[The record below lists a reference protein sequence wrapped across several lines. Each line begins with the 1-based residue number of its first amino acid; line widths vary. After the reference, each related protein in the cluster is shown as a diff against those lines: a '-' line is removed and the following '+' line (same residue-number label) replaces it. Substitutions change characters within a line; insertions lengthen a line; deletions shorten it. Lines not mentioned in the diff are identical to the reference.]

1 MKKPI
6 ALMLSVVMLL
16 GLTSCSSKNP
26 GDSNNP
32 AESPAAAKA
41 DTTTLNLYLASEPNS
56 IDPAL
61 NTTVD
66 GCVLIVNSFEG
77 LLTYDTDGSTIIPGC
92 AESYTVSDD
101 RLVYTFTMRDGLKW
115 SNGEPLDAKDFAY
128 SWTRAADINTASDYG
143 YLYEVL
149 ANGKYDADGNF
160 IGLGE
165 GAVVA
170 SEDGK
175 TLTVTLASP
184 CQYFLDLCAFPTF
197 FPVYEPVV
205 TANNPDGTTPGG
217 WAVDATDNYV
227 SNGAY
232 KLASWDHDSGMSYV
246 ANENWHNADKVSIK
260 TLNYMLSSDETATYA
275 AYQSGNLDFI
285 DSLPIDELGIMIKN
299 NDPELHIVPQLG
311 TNFVCFNYNSDLF
324 SKLGLDEEQAKV
336 FRHAL
341 CLLIDRDYIVENIT
355 QAGQEPASTFIPSG
369 TMSGKF
375 KTKDYFSVNDYE
387 ANVAEAIELMKSIGF
402 NFDDNNMLTDNVSFN
417 YLVNP
422 SAGNIAIAEAIQ
434 SDFASIGINMT
445 IDQQEWNV
453 YVDTRNNGN
462 FDICRHAWIMDY
474 DDPINMLEMW
484 TTNSGNNDAQ
494 YGRDPSKNLDWAS
507 YDKLISDIRSCTD
520 DAARTEMMHKAED
533 MLMDTWCLLP
543 IYYYNDQYVMRD
555 YVKGVFDN
563 ALGMKFFYYAT
574 IDKD

>member
-6 ALMLSVVMLL
+6 ALMLSAVMLL
-16 GLTSCSSKNP
+16 GMTSCSKDS
-26 GDSNNP
+26 GGSNNP
-32 AESPAAAKA
+32 GGASAAAKT

-66 GCVLIVNSFEG
+66 GCVLLVNSFEG

-115 SNGEPLDAKDFAY
+115 SNGETLDAKDFVY
-128 SWTRAADINTASDYG
+128 SWTRAADINTAADYG

-160 IGLGE
+160 IGLGD
-165 GAVVA
+165 GAVTA

-184 CQYFLDLCAFPTF
+184 CPYFLDLCAFPTF
-197 FPVYEPVV
+197 FPVYEPSV
-205 TANNPDGTTPGG
+205 TAGNPDGTTPGG
-217 WAVDATDNYV
+217 WAVDATDKYV

-232 KLASWDHDSGMSYV
+232 KLSSWDHDSGMTYV
-246 ANENWHNADKVSIK
+246 ANENWRNADKVSIK

-299 NDPELHIVPQLG
+299 NDPELYIVPQLG
-311 TNFVCFNYNSDLF
+311 TNFVCFNYNSDLY

-336 FRHAL
+336 FRHAM

-355 QAGQEPASTFIPSG
+355 QAGQEPADTFVPSG
-369 TMSGKF
+369 TMNGSF
-375 KTKDYFSVNDYE
+375 KTKSYFPIDDYE
-387 ANVAEAIELMKSIGF
+387 ANVAEAIELLKSIGF
-402 NFDDNNMLTDNVSFN
+402 NFDENNKLTDNVSFN

-434 SDFASIGINMT
+434 SDFAAIGINMT

-494 YGRDPSKNLDWAS
+494 YGRDSSKSLDWAA
-507 YDKLISDIRSCTD
+507 YDKLISDIRSSTD
-520 DAARTEMMHKAED
+520 DAARTEMMHQAED

-543 IYYYNDQYVMRD
+543 IYYYNEQYVMRD

-563 ALGMKFFYYAT
+563 VLGMKFFYYAT
-574 IDKD
+574 IDLD